1 MKKGRPLQAWPGK
14 KVGGAAALWL
24 ALVLAVPALLG
35 LACGGPGATLPTAAP
50 IPVAVPTPVPSPKV
64 VILSVD
70 GLRADVFQQA
80 DIPNVRGL
88 ARRGAYTAREQSVI
102 PPVTLPSH
110 ASMLSGVDPSVHK
123 LLWDDYRPEKGY
135 LTVPT
140 IFTVAKA
147 SGLRT
152 VMVVGKEKFKHLS
165 APGTVDTFILA
176 AGGDDDVANEAIVQ
190 VQAGFDLMFVH
201 FPDVDLAGHAQGWLS
216 PAYMAKVGVAD
227 QAIGRLLAV
236 LPPETTVIFTSDHGG
251 RGNTHG
257 YDIPED
263 MTVPWVIAGPRVRPG
278 CELTSRVKQTDTAA
292 TALYVLGLSLPGIAT
307 GEVVKESF
315 APQ

>member
-1 MKKGRPLQAWPGK
+1 MNKGRPIQAWPGK
-14 KVGGAAALWL
+14 EVGGAAALWL
-24 ALVLAVPALLG
+24 ALLLAAPALSG
-35 LACGGPGATLPTAAP
+35 LACGGHAGSPTAAST
-50 IPVAVPTPVPSPKV
+50 PVAAPTPVPSPKV

-80 DIPNVRGL
+80 DMPNVKGL
-88 ARRGAYTAREQSVI
+88 VRRGASTATERSVI

-110 ASMLSGVDPSVHK
+110 ASMLSGVEPSVHK
-123 LLWDDYRPEKGY
+123 LSWDDYRPEKGY

-152 VMVVGKEKFKHLS
+152 VMVVGKEKFKHLN
-165 APGTVDTFILA
+165 APGTVDEFVLA
-176 AGGDDDVANEAIVQ
+176 AGGDDDVANQAIVEA
-190 VQAGFDLMFVH
+190 QAGFDLMFVH
-201 FPDVDLAGHAQGWLS
+201 FPDVDLAGHAQCWLS
-216 PAYMAKVGVAD
+216 PAYMAKVGVVD

-251 RGNTHG
+251 KGYTHG

-263 MTVPWVIAGPRVRPG
+263 MTIPWVIAGPRVRHG
-278 CELTSRVKQTDTAA
+278 CDLASRVKQADTAA
-292 TALYVLGLSLPGIAT
+292 TALYVLGLSLPGVAT

-315 APQ
+315 ATQ